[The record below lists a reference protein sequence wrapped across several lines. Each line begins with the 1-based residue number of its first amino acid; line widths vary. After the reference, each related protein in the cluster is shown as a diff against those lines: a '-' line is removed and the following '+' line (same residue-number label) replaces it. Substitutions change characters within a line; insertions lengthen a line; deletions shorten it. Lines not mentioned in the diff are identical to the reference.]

1 MTESHTATDFLAF
14 MNLVVQRYPRKQLHV
29 VLDNSSS
36 HGTPEVTAWLAAHP
50 RVHFHYTPT
59 SASWLNQVEG
69 FFGILSKQ
77 SLSLTNFPSKQALR
91 DHIEKYIAG
100 WNEHPTPFIWTKPA
114 DAIIQ
119 SHRRMSDRIS
129 HAVH

>member
-1 MTESHTATDFLAF
+1 MKKSFGPAIPPTAENALCGRIIGAAFESF
-14 MNLVVQRYPRKQLHV
+14 MGNGYA
-29 VLDNSSS
+29 
-36 HGTPEVTAWLAAHP
+36 GTSMHEIARRAKV
-50 RVHFHYTPT
+50 
-59 SASWLNQVEG
+59 
-69 FFGILSKQ
+69 SKRD
-77 SLSLTNFPSKQALR
+77 LYANFPSKQALR

-114 DAIIQ
+114 DAIIK